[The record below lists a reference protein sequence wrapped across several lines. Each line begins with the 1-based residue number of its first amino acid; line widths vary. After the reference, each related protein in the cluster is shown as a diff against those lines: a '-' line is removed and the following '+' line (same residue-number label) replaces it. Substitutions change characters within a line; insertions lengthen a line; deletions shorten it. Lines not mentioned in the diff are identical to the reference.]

1 MKDISRTAPVGTR
14 VMAYRNLHKGCW
26 SVKSLKTGRVLA
38 HLDEVFISD
47 ALFRVSEAGRQ
58 RVIRERSKNV
68 HAGVVGV
75 VSAPP
80 GGGEFAPR
88 TRVRYNPYQAATFI
102 TATDGA
108 PIFGAPLVHLDA
120 AGGAFALEICGE
132 TGEMICKENPTAPSA
147 VSSV

>member
-1 MKDISRTAPVGTR
+1 MRDISHTAPVGTR

-38 HLDEVFISD
+38 HLKEVFISD

-75 VSAPP
+75 VSDLPE
-80 GGGEFAPR
+80 GGEFALR
-88 TRVRYNPYQAATFI
+88 TKVRYNPYQAATFL
-102 TATDGA
+102 TAPDGA
-108 PIFGAPLVHLDA
+108 PIFGAPLVHLDI
-120 AGGAFALEICGE
+120 AGGAYALEICVK
-132 TGEMICKENPTAPSA
+132 TGEIICKENHTTPSV
-147 VSSV
+147 VSFA

>member
-1 MKDISRTAPVGTR
+1 
-14 VMAYRNLHKGCW
+14 MAYRNLHKACW

-58 RVIRERSKNV
+58 RVIRERAKNV

-75 VSAPP
+75 VSLPP

-88 TRVRYNPYQAATFI
+88 GRVRYNPYQAATFL
-102 TATDGA
+102 TVPDGA
-108 PIFGAPLVHLDA
+108 PIHGAPLVHLDA
-120 AGGAFALEICGE
+120 AGGAYALERCAH
-132 TGEMICKENPTAPSA
+132 TGDSSCQQNHTTPSEA
-147 VSSV
+147 SSA

>member
-1 MKDISRTAPVGTR
+1 MRDISRTAPVGTR

-58 RVIRERSKNV
+58 RVLRERVKNV

-75 VSAPP
+75 VSLPP
-80 GGGEFAPR
+80 GAGEFAPGR
-88 TRVRYNPYQAATFI
+88 RVRYNPYQAATFL
-102 TATDGA
+102 TAPDGA
-108 PIFGAPLVHLDA
+108 PILGAPLVHLDA
-120 AGGAFALEICGE
+120 AGGAYALEILTEAGE
-132 TGEMICKENPTAPSA
+132 TTCKENLTVPLVASCA
-147 VSSV
+147 